1 MARKVIGPT
10 GSRRRRWLFLCTTV
24 AALAVAA
31 FFISGAA
38 AIVPGSPSNFES
50 LDALNNAN
58 PPLHDG
64 NMTNDVVNDSDWNCF
79 ANGGAN
85 DTTGFVKSGI
95 TVGSTCSSNL
105 VKANAVAKSDPAAT
119 TSDDSWKNGQK
130 MDSPCAQLANNKNQ
144 PKDDFTAIASYN
156 ETAGN
161 KHTFLY
167 GATIRV
173 APNGNASENVELNQ
187 VAGTAACPIT
197 RTFGDHLLAF
207 DYLNGGGNLN
217 LHVLTWIDNSQP
229 GVSDVAGGNSGTCI
243 IKTDSMPCWGANV
256 ITPAS
261 AAFEGDVSQSPITA
275 AKNGING
282 QALDTGEFA
291 EFGVDLT
298 TALDQNPNACNTTSQ
313 ITWESRA
320 AGSSFSS
327 NPADISVEK
336 KTVTNCGEVKIIK
349 HTDPRG
355 IDKSF
360 SYTSTLAGS
369 EISCSQGTGT
379 AASFSLNDKD
389 NTTGDNAANTQDCL
403 SVPAGS
409 YTVTEGAHGGY
420 TVSGLSCDASS
431 GSSGSQDGTT
441 AEQANITLAAGGLV
455 TCTYTN
461 HQNTS
466 SLSTQA
472 SSTGSVTPGTGVT
485 DTATVTGDSVN
496 GSTPSGSVTFYL
508 CGPLAS
514 ATGCTSSGTKLT
526 PDGTLGGSGITATAT
541 SPTVNSGTPLTPG
554 IYCFAAYW
562 GGDGNYPAA
571 NSTTATNECFTVSKI
586 NTSTVTTPNDGSGT
600 AETTITLGQT
610 IYDTAVVTGNSVGG
624 DPTGF
629 VVFHECGP
637 ISTGNCSTGGNL
649 LGSGTGVALVSDGV
663 ANTYTSSATSD
674 GFTPTAVGRYCFRGD
689 YLGSTVYNPSSDPP
703 NTTATNECFTVTD
716 STGSTSAQT
725 WLPNDSGTVTA
736 VHGAPLSG
744 TLSIQLYTG
753 DNCGATSGSAVS
765 GQLYT
770 KTLTNATSAAD
781 RTLVTNN
788 SSFTVSSST
797 SVSWLVTFSS
807 TNTNVAGSS
816 HCEKTSLTIT
826 N

>member
-1 MARKVIGPT
+1 MSRKVIGPT

-24 AALAVAA
+24 AALAAAA
-31 FFISGAA
+31 FFIAGAGA
-38 AIVPGSPSNFES
+38 VTGSPSNFES
-50 LDALNNAN
+50 QDAAVPNSD
-58 PPLHDG
+58 PPLPDA
-64 NMTNDVVNDSDWNCF
+64 NLTNDVSGNSDWNCF
-79 ANGGAN
+79 ANGGAT

-95 TVGSTCSSNL
+95 TVGSTCSSSL
-105 VKANAVAKSDPAAT
+105 VKANAVAKPDLAAT

-144 PKDDFTAIASYN
+144 PKDDFTAVASYN
-156 ETAGN
+156 ETASN

-173 APNGNASENVELNQ
+173 APNGNASENLELNQ

-207 DYLNGGGNLN
+207 DYLNGGTKLN

-229 GVSDVAGGNSGTCI
+229 GTSDKAGGNNGTCI
-243 IKTDSMPCWGANV
+243 IKTDSMPCWGANI
-256 ITPAS
+256 ITPAA
-261 AAFEGDVSQSPITA
+261 AAFDGGVSQSAITA

-282 QALDTGEFA
+282 VALDANEFA

-320 AGSSFSS
+320 SGSSFSS
-327 NPADISVEK
+327 NPADISVEN
-336 KTVTNCGEVKIIK
+336 KTVTNCGEVIIKK

-355 IDKSF
+355 VNKSF
-360 SYTSTLAGS
+360 SYSSDMSGS
-369 EISCSQGTGT
+369 EISCSLASPNT
-379 AASFSLNDKD
+379 ATSFSLNDNG
-389 NTTGDNAANTQDCL
+389 NTTGDSAANTQDCT
-403 SVPAGS
+403 SVPAG
-409 YTVTEGAHGGY
+409 TVHVTE
-420 TVSGLSCDASS
+420 TVPNGWTLSSLTCST
-431 GSSGSQDGTT
+431 GGSQDASDPTK
-441 AEQANITLAAGGLV
+441 ADITIPAGGSV

-472 SSTGSVTPGTGVT
+472 SNTGSVTPGAGVS

-496 GSTPSGSVTFYL
+496 GNTPSGTVAFYL

-514 ATGCTSSGTKLT
+514 ASGCTSSGTHLT
-526 PDGTLGGSGITATAT
+526 ADPSLSGSGITATAT
-541 SPTVNSGTPLTPG
+541 SPTVNSATPLTPG

-562 GGDGNYPAA
+562 GGDNNYPAA

-649 LGSGTGVALVSDGV
+649 LGSATGVALVSDGV

-753 DNCGATSGSAVS
+753 DNCGVTSGSAVS

-770 KTLTNATSAAD
+770 KTLTNATTAAD

-807 TNTNVAGSS
+807 TNANVAGSN